1 MPELSSERDRQFR
14 RMSEVARE
22 IFAAALKN
30 ASIEN
35 AFARNVHCER
45 RVLRIGNDLHDLDS
59 YHRVFVVSIG
69 KAAHAMAAALAEQ
82 VGSGLE
88 GIVAAPAEGPG
99 QSPAS
104 LTHTNNVQTSQV
116 RGFRYFRGG
125 HPTPTAESI
134 RAANAIRKSLEA
146 LDAAALVIF
155 MISGGGSSIVE
166 KPVATLPAL
175 TLNDEEISLSDLAAT
190 YRALV
195 HSGAPIAEINAIRKH
210 LSAVKGGRLAQAAY
224 PAQQVSIL
232 VSDVPDATPDALA
245 SGPTMPD
252 STSVHDC
259 ERIAAKYGLVDQFPK
274 SVADLFHQHALEET
288 PKSDDPAF
296 VRARWWT
303 VLSNKVALD
312 EAAAAATRAGFAV
325 EVDNSCD
332 DWPYDKAADYLL
344 NRLRELRSKVSR
356 VCLISGG
363 EVTVAVRNGG
373 IGGRNQQFALAC
385 AELISGDDITVLSAG
400 TDGIDGNS
408 PAAGAVVDG
417 STLDRVGRVEGRPT
431 ACTELVEGS
440 RGLREPAL
448 SASRRVEPVRHALS
462 SFNTYPLFDALG
474 DAIVTGPTGNNLR
487 DLRIL
492 LAY

>member
-1 MPELSSERDRQFR
+1 MPSTTPARDQQFR
-14 RMSEVARE
+14 RMRDVARE
-22 IFAAALKN
+22 IFTSALSN
-30 ASIEN
+30 ASIES

-45 RVLRIGNDLHDLDS
+45 RILRIGHDLHDLDT
-59 YHRVFVVSIG
+59 YNRVFVVSIG
-69 KAAHAMAAALAEQ
+69 KAAHTMAAALEAQ
-82 VGSGLE
+82 LGSSLE
-88 GIVAAPAEGPG
+88 GIVASSVE
-99 QSPAS
+99 PAS
-104 LTHTNNVQTSQV
+104 LVPASQV

-134 RAANAIRKSLEA
+134 RAAEAILKSLAA
-146 LDAAALVIF
+146 LDSASLAIF
-155 MISGGGSSIVE
+155 MLSGGGSSIVE
-166 KPVATLPAL
+166 KPIV
-175 TLNDEEISLSDLAAT
+175 TLNDTLKGDESSLPDLAAT
-190 YRALV
+190 YRMLV

-232 VSDVPDATPDALA
+232 VSDVPDDTPDALA

-252 STSVHDC
+252 STSIHDC
-259 ERIAAKYGLVDQFPK
+259 ERIAAKYNLVDQLPK
-274 SVADLFHQHALEET
+274 SVADLFRQHALDET

-303 VLSNKVALD
+303 VLSNKVAID
-312 EAAAAATRAGFAV
+312 EAAVAATRAGFAV

-332 DWPYDKAADYLL
+332 DWPYDKAAGYLL
-344 NRLRELRSKVSR
+344 HRLQELRRTVSR

-363 EVTVAVRNGG
+363 EVTVTVRNGG

-385 AELISGDDITVLSAG
+385 AEPISGHDITVLSAG

-417 STLDRVGRVEGRPT
+417 STLDRANSDRIDARAGGAE
-431 ACTELVEGS
+431 A
-440 RGLREPAL
+440 
-448 SASRRVEPVRHALS
+448 VRHALS
-462 SFNTYPLFDALG
+462 TFNAYPLFDALG
-474 DAIVTGPTGNNLR
+474 DTLVTGPTGNNLR

>member
-1 MPELSSERDRQFR
+1 MPDVAPERDQQFR
-14 RMSEVARE
+14 HMRGVARE
-22 IFAAALKN
+22 IFTSALRK
-30 ASIEN
+30 ASIES

-45 RVLRIGNDLHDLDS
+45 RVLRIGEDLHDLDS
-59 YHRVFVVSIG
+59 YSRIFVVSIG
-69 KAAHAMAAALAEQ
+69 KAAHTMVAALEAQ
-82 VGSGLE
+82 AGSNLE
-88 GIVAAPAEGPG
+88 GIVA
-99 QSPAS
+99 SSVDLAS
-104 LTHTNNVQTSQV
+104 QL

-134 RAANAIRKSLEA
+134 QAAAAILKSLVS
-146 LDAAALVIF
+146 LDSASLVIF

-166 KPVATLPAL
+166 KPV
-175 TLNDEEISLSDLAAT
+175 DDEISLDDIAAA
-190 YRALV
+190 YRVLV

-210 LSAVKGGRLAQAAY
+210 ISAVKGGRLAQAAY

-232 VSDVPDATPDALA
+232 VSDVPDDTPDALA

-252 STSVHDC
+252 STSIHDC
-259 ERIAAKYGLVDQFPK
+259 ERIAAKYNLIEQFPE
-274 SVADLFHQHALEET
+274 SVASFFRQHALEET

-303 VLSNKVALD
+303 VLSNKVAID
-312 EAAAAATRAGFAV
+312 EAAIAAARAGFAV

-332 DWPYDKAADYLL
+332 DWPYEKAAAYLL
-344 NRLRELRSKVSR
+344 NRLREMRSKVSR
-356 VCLISGG
+356 VCLLCGG
-363 EVTVAVRNGG
+363 EVTVTIRNGG

-385 AELISGDDITVLSAG
+385 AKQISGQNITVLSAG

-417 STLDRVGRVEGRPT
+417 TTVSRAGDFAHDPAGEGDPL
-431 ACTELVEGS
+431 AK
-440 RGLREPAL
+440 AL
-448 SASRRVEPVRHALS
+448 AG
-462 SFNTYPLFDALG
+462 FNAYPLLNKLG
-474 DAIVTGPTGNNLR
+474 DAVITGPTGNNLR